1 MELDLRWKRAGSREE
16 GKDRGRLLSLFG
28 YMPPR
33 TRMSLLRCPEKR
45 RRRTEGWG
53 KSQKVDREKMGKAGT
68 SGTVSHCLTM
78 VSCPFFDA
86 RKDQRKR
93 EREKE
98 KERKTG
104 VSNSSDRGTPQRTL
118 STHGNIPVS
127 SPLNIKH
134 KHNVPYNTSLF
145 CKATSPSVGICGYN
159 NRDNYTPNYLHFALS
174 DNNYKACYQQKADK
188 GDTEHRNY

>member
-1 MELDLRWKRAGSREE
+1 
-16 GKDRGRLLSLFG
+16 
-28 YMPPR
+28 
-33 TRMSLLRCPEKR
+33 
-45 RRRTEGWG
+45 
-53 KSQKVDREKMGKAGT
+53 MGKAGT
-68 SGTVSHCLTM
+68 SGTVSHCLTL

-118 STHGNIPVS
+118 STHGNTCFFS
-127 SPLNIKH
+127 TKY
-134 KHNVPYNTSLF
+134 KTQAQCTYNMSLF
-145 CKATSPSVGICGYN
+145 CKATLPNMGICGYN
-159 NRDNYTPNYLHFALS
+159 NRDNYTPNYLHVALS
-174 DNNYKACYQQKADK
+174 DNSYKACYQQKADK